1 MLNERDGLPVRRNDN
16 ELAASPFLLVGDHAG
31 LAIPEA
37 LTDLGLSQTDRSRHI
52 ALDLGVRELGLVL
65 GEKLGA
71 PFVWQHFSRL
81 VCDCNRHPS
90 DPDWAAATSDGSE
103 IPGNRDIS
111 NFDRAVRLAQIFEPY
126 HRAIAEAL
134 DVRNEAGATTVLVS
148 LHSFTP
154 TMDGVRRPWEIGVL
168 HDGRDDA
175 FALRVLELLRRCDGF
190 MVGDNEPYDMDHTDY
205 TVPRHAYPRGLPYI
219 EIEVRQ
225 DLLADGAG
233 VERIA
238 DLLAE
243 ILPAALH

>member
-1 MLNERDGLPVRRNDN
+1 MLNERDGLPVRRNDY

-52 ALDLGVRELGLVL
+52 ALDLGVRELGLAL

-90 DPDWAAATSDGSE
+90 DPDWAAATSDGTA
-103 IPGNRDIS
+103 IPANRDQTAQ
-111 NFDRAVRLAQIFEPY
+111 DTAVRRAEIFEPY
-126 HRAIAEAL
+126 HRAIAETL
-134 DVRNEAGATTVLVS
+134 DKRHEAEVSTVFVA

-154 TMDGVRRPWEIGVL
+154 EMDGSRRPWEIGVL
-168 HDGRDDA
+168 HDGREDG
-175 FALRVLELLRRCDGF
+175 FALRVLDLLRRRGDLT
-190 MVGDNEPYDMDHTDY
+190 VGDNEPYDMDDTDF
-205 TVPRHAYPRGLPYI
+205 TVPYHAYPRGMPYV
-219 EIEVRQ
+219 ELEVRQ
-225 DLLADGAG
+225 DLLSDARG
-233 VERIA
+233 VDRIA